1 MSLLHISAEWTVNHG
16 LVKLAL
22 VITVLDLWPC
32 AMLSRRAPLVAVKE
46 VLQQRHQS
54 RPDGGQNWMC
64 KVCVCVWFLA
74 FIRFSPYCLHDHI
87 RARRWYIVL
96 PTLNVNASAQCANQ
110 SRAAGWRG
118 FFALWCLLLLS
129 RLKNKSHFK
138 VRWKQTRARL
148 RTFCAF
154 LLDIKLRL

>member
-1 MSLLHISAEWTVNHG
+1 
-16 LVKLAL
+16 
-22 VITVLDLWPC
+22 
-32 AMLSRRAPLVAVKE
+32 
-46 VLQQRHQS
+46 
-54 RPDGGQNWMC
+54 MC
-64 KVCVCVWFLA
+64 KVCACVWFLA

-87 RARRWYIVL
+87 HARRWYIVL

-118 FFALWCLLLLS
+118 FFTLWCLLLLS

-148 RTFCAF
+148 RTFALFYWISNYVYNIWFAVRRPFSSELEVLLTVWACGGWKLYCEAVVVFWF
-154 LLDIKLRL
+154 LHHGFISTESNF